1 MAREFVSGNVIEVGI
16 PAALLRYPR
25 FCLALVF
32 LESSCTEGVTP
43 ERRGDQG
50 GCHGVRWW
58 ERELIRSF
66 TWADLAAEFVWTYV
80 ACGQDAGA
88 GRKTCE

>member
-1 MAREFVSGNVIEVGI
+1 MDREFVSGHVIEVDI

-32 LESSCTEGVTP
+32 LESCRP
-43 ERRGDQG
+43 EDVAKESRGDQG
-50 GCHGVRWW
+50 RCHGVRWW
-58 ERELIRSF
+58 KRKLIRSF
-66 TWADLAAEFVWTYV
+66 NWADLAAEFVWTYV
-80 ACGQDAGA
+80 ACGQNEGV